1 MKNRI
6 LVMIVIL
13 LVILN
18 SLILFFENYYNQI
31 LIIGGNTIV
40 EYRNNKLLKIK
51 KINRINKRLNY
62 KKYSV
67 YNDSK
72 FEDYYINFEYGD
84 YNNISYTLFN
94 NSDDETSITE
104 SLLAYTNDLNIKVS
118 PIKNSYVMTNDDKK
132 IFKQV
137 LPGYNLDS
145 VYFNKI
151 IVDLNNDG
159 LNEEIYIINNFNL
172 INIQDNIV
180 SYVFLRT
187 SNGNIIDVLKNESS
201 DQSKVPAY
209 RFCYA
214 VDIDN
219 DNNYEIILSEFYN
232 ESKVNYNIYKYNL
245 ITNEVTELK

>member
-118 PIKNSYVMTNDDKK
+118 PIKNSYVMTDDDKK

-159 LNEEIYIINNFNL
+159 LNEEIYIINNFN
-172 INIQDNIV
+172 
-180 SYVFLRT
+180 FF
-187 SNGNIIDVLKNESS
+187 K
-201 DQSKVPAY
+201 
-209 RFCYA
+209 
-214 VDIDN
+214 
-219 DNNYEIILSEFYN
+219 
-232 ESKVNYNIYKYNL
+232 
-245 ITNEVTELK
+245 